1 MERDSHDHDQR
12 RLRAARLPWRH
23 WLLAAVLAFLPGLAL
38 ALGLGPIEVRS
49 HLNEP
54 LDAVIPLTEVRPDE
68 IEDLTV
74 SLAPLDTFQRLG
86 LEITP
91 ALRQLRFKVK
101 EDGEG
106 GYVVQVTSLGPIQE
120 PFLTFVVA
128 LEWPKGRL
136 LREYT
141 VLLDPPLFTEEQA
154 PSQAAAEAPQQE
166 APTEAEPLPEL
177 TPAPAA
183 EEPSAPAAATSA
195 PAETESQAPFTYGP
209 VRPGE
214 TLSTIAQRVHPPE
227 VTLDQMMIALYE
239 ANPDAFYGNINRLK
253 AGSVLR
259 LDEDPRT
266 AAARIDPDTARAE
279 VIRQYQ
285 AWRLAREGR
294 GEPALVSAGEGA
306 PAPKAGTKGEAR
318 LELVVPEEG
327 SADSAGGGGE
337 LAAKVAEL
345 ERRLAL
351 ANEAM
356 AAAQKENEH
365 LAQRVSALEEQVA
378 ALQRLVALRD
388 EQLARLGAKV
398 PEAAPSGQTQAL
410 AVGEGERSAA
420 PAPPPA
426 TLPPRQSPSIWQD
439 PVILSALV
447 GGGSLLLL
455 GGWFLWYRRRT
466 RDEDEEWTQT
476 LLDSDMEGSDLPSEV
491 RTAAEPEPASEPE
504 GGRRAAG
511 GSDGVPSVPSVPSEP
526 ASQATAPAAS
536 GGEIDPLAEADVYLA
551 YGSYDQA
558 RAVIDQALE
567 AEPDRLDLLQKRL
580 EIAYNERDVDAFCHY
595 AEAVLEALGGDTDRP
610 EWQQVRAMGEDLVPD
625 HPWFREHTQL
635 VDESLVTGL
644 SEESA
649 PAPATP
655 EGAPETGP
663 EAGPEETPATEPVEN
678 PDEVTLF
685 AEDSELPAKEAPETV
700 EKEAPGGEA
709 GEGLRLEPLAEAA
722 EPESQAAPAEE
733 APSVTVSSELD
744 LQPLESVEEE
754 SEAPA
759 QEAPAK
765 PAGEGEVT
773 EEEFDGNAFF
783 VFTDEVGT
791 KLDLAR
797 AYIEMGDKAGAK
809 ELLEEVLEVG
819 DENQRAEA
827 EELLRQLD

>member
-1 MERDSHDHDQR
+1 MERDSHDRNHR
-12 RLRAARLPWRH
+12 RPGAARPPWRH
-23 WLLAAVLAFLPGLAL
+23 WFLAAALAFLPGLAL

-68 IEDLTV
+68 VEDLTV

-86 LEITP
+86 LDITP

-101 EDGEG
+101 EDGQG
-106 GYVVQVTSLGPIQE
+106 GYFVRVSSLGPIQE

-141 VLLDPPLFTEEQA
+141 VLLDPPLFTETQA
-154 PSQAAAEAPQQE
+154 PPAE
-166 APTEAEPLPEL
+166 
-177 TPAPAA
+177 TPIAPAA
-183 EEPSAPAAATSA
+183 PQEGPEAMEASPEPAPTVPATEAAAPTGAASA
-195 PAETESQAPFTYGP
+195 EAREEAPFVYGP
-209 VRPGE
+209 VRRGE

-227 VTLDQMMIALYE
+227 VTLEQMMIALYQ
-239 ANPDAFYGNINRLK
+239 ANPEAFYGNINRLK

-266 AAARIDPDTARAE
+266 AAARIDPDSARAE

-285 AWRLAREGR
+285 AWRLARGGR
-294 GEPALVSAGEGA
+294 GEPALVSTPGEGA
-306 PAPKAGTKGEAR
+306 SAPETRAAGDAR

-327 SADSAGGGGE
+327 SADSAGGGGD

-351 ANEAM
+351 ASEAA

-365 LAQRVSALEEQVA
+365 LAQRVAALEEQVA

-388 EQLARLGAKV
+388 EQLARMGAKV
-398 PEAAPSGQTQAL
+398 PEAAPSGQTQAV
-410 AVGEGERSAA
+410 AVGEGARSAA
-420 PAPPPA
+420 PTPPPA
-426 TLPPRQSPSIWQD
+426 TLPPQRAPSIWQD

-466 RDEDEEWTQT
+466 RFEDEEWTQT
-476 LLDSDMEGSDLPSEV
+476 VLDSADEGPEAPSSTVAGEAKAV
-491 RTAAEPEPASEPE
+491 APEPA
-504 GGRRAAG
+504 AA
-511 GSDGVPSVPSVPSEP
+511 GVPSVPSVPSEP
-526 ASQATAPAAS
+526 ASKTAAPAAA

-558 RAVIDQALE
+558 RAVIEQALE
-567 AEPDRLDLLQKRL
+567 SEPGRLDLLQKRL

-595 AEAVLEALGGDTDRP
+595 AEAVLDALDGDTDRP
-610 EWQQVRAMGEDLVPD
+610 EWQRVKAMGEDLVPD

-635 VDESLVTGL
+635 LDGSMVGTASEATEAAPSPSETVTDEGR
-644 SEESA
+644 E
-649 PAPATP
+649 
-655 EGAPETGP
+655 APESVP
-663 EAGPEETPATEPVEN
+663 LEN

-685 AEDSELPAKEAPETV
+685 AEDSELEAKGSTEAPPPA
-700 EKEAPGGEA
+700 EAEAEGES
-709 GEGLRLEPLAEAA
+709 GEGLRLQPLAEGD
-722 EPESQAAPAEE
+722 ESRPEAVGEKE
-733 APSVTVSSELD
+733 APSEVAVSSELD
-744 LQPLESVEEE
+744 LQPLESVEEDGE
-754 SEAPA
+754 SPA
-759 QEAPAK
+759 
-765 PAGEGEVT
+765 EGRPDRSAEGSAVA

-827 EELLRQLD
+827 EELLRQIA